1 MSKFVHYPP
10 NPVKVDPAL
19 VQPAS
24 SYKRQVRKVIAG
36 LTLFFA
42 VYVVLLLAAVSLA
55 GACIWAGIAVI
66 RFSMSTWPSV
76 FFYILGALI
85 IAYGSVVLFFLV
97 KHIFTPTQDHP
108 PYRVQLY
115 EKDHPLLF
123 AFIRQLTIDTQTNM
137 PDKVFA
143 VPEVNAAVSYDSSFW
158 SMFWPVRKHLMIG
171 LGLVNTVNLSEFKMI
186 LAHEFGH
193 FSQRSMKLGSYV
205 YTVNRAI
212 YKILYQRQNWGS
224 RMVKKWA
231 SISNVIN
238 IYNVIPQV
246 TVFIMQGIQASLRFL
261 YRMVN
266 RQYMELSR
274 EMEFHADAVAIAVAG
289 SSPAISAM
297 RRFNLST
304 HCFSHCCEHMATLAG
319 KDSCLKNIYAAQA
332 ALMRYISELNKLDM
346 KNGLPRIS
354 DTYLQTQTSR
364 RIQYDDQWASH
375 PSEEERE
382 ARYRAANVE
391 VTVDHTPAW
400 ALFEN
405 ATAFQEQFTEGLY
418 HRSFPDRGSILHY
431 EPAETFIHAIAQQ
444 HDRYQFPE
452 VFADYYRHRP
462 FADMTGV
469 VHQDGTPL
477 QEDVRWLYD
486 PSLSQ
491 KIRRLEQNR
500 NDLNILLAI
509 GNGLIETSHFEFDH
523 KKYDRADAPALAKQ
537 LEAEI
542 KEQTASLLQADT
554 VRYRYHLQLAERQS
568 STSFHQLREMYHRV
582 ILQQELAAEMEA
594 QATRIINE
602 VQAIYRQAQVTMTD
616 LLAGL
621 KALKKEE
628 NRFKPLLQKM
638 LEYAEVP
645 EAIDPTFTTDASR
658 FLHSNYTY
666 LRDDAVQEEE
676 IRTLYHLM
684 HRAVSNQ
691 LDVTELGKK
700 AYLEY
705 VAGLI
710 RRYQPDTLKPV

>member
-1 MSKFVHYPP
+1 MNKFAHYPP

-42 VYVVLLLAAVSLA
+42 AYVVLLLAAVGLA
-55 GACIWAGIAVI
+55 GACIWAGISVI
-66 RFSMSTWPSV
+66 RFSMNVWPSV
-76 FFYILGALI
+76 FFYITGGLI
-85 IAYGSVVLFFLV
+85 IAYGSMVLFFLV
-97 KHIFTPTQDHP
+97 KHIFTPTRDHP

-115 EKDHPLLF
+115 EKDHPRLF
-123 AFIRQLTIDTQTNM
+123 AFIRQLTIDTQTSM
-137 PDKVFA
+137 PDRVFA
-143 VPEVNAAVSYDSSFW
+143 VPEVNAAVSCESSFW
-158 SMFWPVRKHLMIG
+158 SMFWPARKHLMIG

-193 FSQRSMKLGSYV
+193 FSQRGMRLGSYV

-212 YKILYQRQNWGS
+212 YKILYQRQNRGS

-246 TVFIMQGIQASLRFL
+246 TVFIMQGIQAILRFL

-289 SSPAISAM
+289 SAPAISAM
-297 RRFNLST
+297 RRFNLGT
-304 HCFSHCCEHMATLAG
+304 HCFSHCCEHMAALAG

-332 ALMRYISELNKLDM
+332 ALMRYISEVNKLDM

-354 DTYLQTQTSR
+354 DAYLQTQTSS
-364 RIQYDDQWASH
+364 RIQYADQWASH

-382 ARYRAANVE
+382 ARFRAANVE

-400 ALFEN
+400 ALFED
-405 ATAFQEQFTEGLY
+405 AAAFQEQFTQALY
-418 HRSFPDRGSILHY
+418 HRSFPGKGSILHY

-469 VHQDGTPL
+469 VHQESAPPV
-477 QEDVRWLYD
+477 EDARWLYD
-486 PSLSQ
+486 PSMSQ
-491 KIRRLEQNR
+491 RHRRLEQNCH
-500 NDLNILLAI
+500 DLNILLAI
-509 GNGLIETSHFEFDH
+509 GKGLIETSHFEFDH
-523 KKYDRADAPALAKQ
+523 KKYDRADAPALAQQ

-542 KEQTASLLQADT
+542 RAQTAGLLQADI

-568 STSFHQLREMYHRV
+568 NTSFHQLREMYHRV
-582 ILQQELAAEMEA
+582 ILQQELAVEMEA

-602 VQAIYRQAQVTMTD
+602 VQAIYQQAQVTIED
-616 LLAGL
+616 LLGGL

-628 NRFKPLLQKM
+628 ARFKPLLQKM
-638 LEYAEVP
+638 LGYAEVP
-645 EAIDPTFTTDASR
+645 EAVDPTFTADASS
-658 FLHSNYTY
+658 FLQSSYTY
-666 LRDDAVQEEE
+666 LHDDAVHEEE
-676 IRTLYHLM
+676 IRALYHLT

-691 LDVTELGKK
+691 RDVTELGKK

-710 RRYQPDTLKPV
+710 KRYQPDALKTV

>member
-10 NPVKVDPAL
+10 NPVMVDPAL

-24 SYKRQVRKVIAG
+24 SYKRQVQKVIAG
-36 LTLFFA
+36 LTLFFV
-42 VYVVLLLAAVSLA
+42 VYVILLVAAVSLA
-55 GACIWAGIAVI
+55 GACVWAGFAVI
-66 RFSMSTWPSV
+66 RFSMHTLPSV
-76 FFYILGALI
+76 FLYVTGALVM
-85 IAYGSVVLFFLV
+85 AYGAVVLFFLV
-97 KHIFTPTQDHP
+97 KHILTPARDRT

-115 EKDHPLLF
+115 EKDHPGLF
-123 AFIRQLTIDTQTNM
+123 VFIRQLTIDTQTGM
-137 PDKVFA
+137 PDKIFA
-143 VPEVNAAVSYDSSFW
+143 IPDVNAAVSCDSSFW
-158 SMFWPVRKHLMIG
+158 SLFWPPRKHLMIG

-193 FSQRSMKLGSYV
+193 FSQRGMKLGSYV

-231 SISNVIN
+231 GVSGVIN
-238 IYNVIPQV
+238 IFNVIPQV
-246 TVFIMQGIQASLRFL
+246 TVLIMQGIQAILRFL

-297 RRFNLST
+297 RRFHLST
-304 HCFSHCCEHMATLAG
+304 HCFSHCCEHMAALAG
-319 KDSCLKNIYAAQA
+319 NDSSLRNVYAAQT
-332 ALMRYISELNKLDM
+332 ALMRYLATLHRLELV
-346 KNGLPRIS
+346 NGLPVIS
-354 DTYLQTQTSR
+354 DAYLQTQTSS
-364 RIQYDDQWASH
+364 RIQYNDQWASH

-382 ARYRAANVE
+382 GRYRAANVE
-391 VTVDHTPAW
+391 AAIDHTPAW
-400 ALFEN
+400 VLFEN
-405 ATAFQEQFTEGLY
+405 ATAFQEAFTRGLY
-418 HRSFPDRGSILHY
+418 HWSFPDKAAILQE
-431 EPAETFIHAIAQQ
+431 EPAETFIHTIAQQ
-444 HDRYQFPE
+444 HDRYRFPE

-469 VHQDGTPL
+469 VHQALDGQLL
-477 QEDVRWLYD
+477 QTTARELYA
-486 PSLSQ
+486 PCCTQ

-500 NDLNILLAI
+500 SDLNILHAI

-523 KKYDRADAPALAKQ
+523 KKYDRADAPVLAQQ
-537 LEAEI
+537 LEGEI
-542 KEQTASLLQADT
+542 REQTAALLQADT
-554 VRYRYHLQLAERQS
+554 LRYRHHLLLAERQS
-568 STSFHQLREMYHRV
+568 STTFHHLRQMYHRV
-582 ILQQELAAEMEA
+582 ILQQELADDMEA

-602 VQAIYRQAQVTMTD
+602 VQAIYREAQVTMTA

-628 NRFKPLLQKM
+628 GRFKPLLQKM

-645 EAIDPTFTTDASR
+645 EAIDPTFTTDAAL
-658 FLHSNYTY
+658 FLNSNYTY

-676 IRTLYHLM
+676 IRALYHLT

-691 LDVTELGKK
+691 RDITELGKK

-705 VAGLI
+705 AAGLI
-710 RRYQPDTLKPV
+710 HRYQPSNVQ